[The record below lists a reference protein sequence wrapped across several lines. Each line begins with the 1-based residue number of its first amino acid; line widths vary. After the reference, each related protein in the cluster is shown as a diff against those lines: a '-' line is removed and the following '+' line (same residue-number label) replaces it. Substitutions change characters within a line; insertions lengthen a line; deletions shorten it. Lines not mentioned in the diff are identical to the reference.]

1 MLAPDV
7 SIWWLL
13 IPSALLGIAMSGVWG
28 PISAVTTRNLPM
40 NQAGAGSGVFNTT
53 RQIGA
58 VLGSASISALI
69 TGRLAAD
76 LPKAPGGATP
86 TATGTELPTFLHAG
100 FTQAMSEAL
109 LRPPAVAFLGA
120 LIVVWWEKPRPPA
133 WGPGAAAAPG
143 EAGQPVGAA
152 VPAPAGAEGV
162 APDAVA
168 AGATVESADAATHGA
183 HAAPVPVDATPHG
196 AHAAPVP
203 PATDLAPGD
212 EPPHGL
218 HAAPVTD

>member
-1 MLAPDV
+1 
-7 SIWWLL
+7 
-13 IPSALLGIAMSGVWG
+13 
-28 PISAVTTRNLPM
+28 M

-109 LRPPAVAFLGA
+109 LLPAAVAFLGA

-168 AGATVESADAATHGA
+168 AGAAPAHGA
-183 HAAPVPVDATPHG
+183 HAAAAPVDAVQHG
-196 AHAAPVP
+196 AHTAQPAADAPRDGEEHHGIHTA
-203 PATDLAPGD
+203 PAT
-212 EPPHGL
+212 E
-218 HAAPVTD
+218 

>member
-1 MLAPDV
+1 MLTPDV

-76 LPKAPGGATP
+76 LPKAPSGAAP
-86 TATGTELPTFLHAG
+86 TATAGTELPTFLHAG

-109 LRPPAVAFLGA
+109 LLPAAVAFLGA
-120 LIVVWWEKPRPPA
+120 LIVVWWAKPKPPA
-133 WGPGAAAAPG
+133 WGPGPQAARVPLVRRLVPTG
-143 EAGQPVGAA
+143 EPVGVGA
-152 VPAPAGAEGV
+152 VSAEPAS
-162 APDAVA
+162 AVA
-168 AGATVESADAATHGA
+168 AEPAGVAESAAHGA
-183 HAAPVPVDATPHG
+183 HAASAPVDAARHG
-196 AHAAPVP
+196 AHAAEPAADARREGEEHHGIHAA
-203 PATDLAPGD
+203 PATD
-212 EPPHGL
+212 
-218 HAAPVTD
+218 